1 MSEFHKGGG
10 GGLGLYPLN
19 CNQTPYRFE
28 TMTEEERRCLDERKY
43 WCFLLSSIITFCLS
57 MLLVVTYRILSHLF
71 CSRPKD
77 RDRFDDAND
86 TTTVDDDKHTTDN
99 KFHDSCQS
107 TVANVEEKLT
117 LSVVASSQQQQ
128 STTNESHV
136 GWMTEA
142 KDWAGELIS
151 GQSTTGRILV
161 VLVFVLSIASL
172 IIYFYD
178 ASNPHFQVETCIPL
192 SQSPSQQ
199 IDLAFNIFFL
209 IYFFIRFIAATDKV
223 WFLLEVYSFVD
234 YFTIPPSFVA
244 IYLERNWLGLRFL
257 RALRLMTLPDIL
269 QYLNIMKTSNAIRL
283 AQLVSIFVSVS
294 LTAAGFIHLLENS
307 GDPFQNFENPQRI
320 TYWECV
326 YFLLVTMSTV
336 GYGDIYCKTTLAR
349 LFMVFFI
356 LGGLAMFASYVPEIA
371 DLIGARQK
379 YGGQYKGEHG
389 KKHIVVCGFITFESV
404 SHFLQDFLHED
415 REDVDVEVI
424 FLHRVPPDL
433 ELEGLFKRHFTKV
446 EFFQGTVMDSVD
458 LTRVKIDEADACLV
472 LANKYSPDPDAE
484 DAANIMR
491 VISIKNYSA
500 DIRVIV
506 QLMQYH
512 NKAYLLNIPSWDWRR
527 GDDVICLAELKLGF
541 IAQSC
546 LAPGFSTMMAN
557 LFAMRSFKTSSRSPE
572 WLRYY
577 LCGASMEVYPEIL
590 SHSFVG
596 MCYAEAAYILYTK
609 LGLLLLAIE
618 MRDEEKRECN
628 IAINP
633 GSSVRIDPHT
643 QGFFIAQSA
652 DEVKR
657 AFFYCNS
664 CHADIQDV
672 TLIKKCKCK
681 NLALFRKEIKQIA
694 MMSTSSRKVSTAVV
708 RDTDRRMSDTR
719 SRHISDARAAINR
732 KAYKLELGYN
742 KYPDFDNHRSKD
754 MRDMYNP
761 KGFLLAYEL
770 LSSSIYM
777 SHFAFSIRS
786 YYVRV
791 FVCAFAWLQVYLRL
805 CMPKITRKK
814 SFGSSIAP
822 KIDPELLK
830 DFEQQAIKY
839 DSTGMFHWCPGR
851 PIEES
856 ILERNQAKMTVLH
869 GHVVVCLFADK
880 DSPLIG
886 LRNFVM
892 PLRASNFHYHELK
905 QVVIVGDVEYLRREW
920 KTLYNL
926 PKISI
931 LNGSPLSRADL
942 RAVNINMCDMCVILS
957 ARIPNPSEDPTLA
970 DKEAILASLNIKA
983 MQFEDSPLLYP
994 LPEGISPLSTPVKMS
1009 KILVKFGTQVPMIT
1023 ELVND
1028 SNVQFLDQD
1037 DEDDPDTELY
1047 LTQPFACGTAFAISV
1062 LDSLMS
1068 TTYFNDS
1075 ALTLIR
1081 TLVTGGA
1088 TPELELILAEG
1099 AGLRGGMST
1108 PETLRNRDRCR
1119 VAQLSLADGCFQSYH
1134 VTFAGWGLKKV
1145 VRLSC
1150 RLFQIGAT
1158 YGQVLSQALKDY
1170 GMLCIGL
1177 YRLHDTSTDDLEKRY
1192 VITNPPPDLKLIS
1205 TDKVYVLQPY
1215 DHGLEYPARE
1225 MEE

>member
-77 RDRFDDAND
+77 RDRFDDPND
-86 TTTVDDDKHTTDN
+86 TVSVDDDKRTTDN
-99 KFHDSCQS
+99 KFFHDSCQS
-107 TVANVEEKLT
+107 TANVDEKLT

-512 NKAYLLNIPSWDWRR
+512 NKVIIVLFVLFFWYFCGIFLTTQFSGILLNIPSWDWRR

-596 MCYAEAAYILYTK
+596 MSYAEAAYILYTK

-657 AFFYCNS
+657 AFFYCNL

-770 LSSSIYM
+770 LSSS
-777 SHFAFSIRS
+777 
-786 YYVRV
+786 
-791 FVCAFAWLQVYLRL
+791 
-805 CMPKITRKK
+805 MPKITRKK
-814 SFGSSIAP
+814 SFGGSIAP

-957 ARIPNPSEDPTLA
+957 ARIPNPTEDPTLA

-1134 VTFAGWGLKKV
+1134 
-1145 VRLSC
+1145 
-1150 RLFQIGAT
+1150 IGAT